1 MKHLI
6 EVYIQKGIQNF
17 FGLIYNYNWHECKD
31 SVIFAAIS
39 FKISLH
45 FEHHDLLLAFISK
58 IGVIL

>member
-31 SVIFAAIS
+31 SVLFAVIS
-39 FKISLH
+39 F
-45 FEHHDLLLAFISK
+45 
-58 IGVIL
+58 